1 VALASAGLT
10 ESDVTIQEIGYTQQ
24 AALATNKVD
33 AIIGFSNNEPV
44 QFAQAGFATRSLAI
58 APGEVPLV
66 GICLITTAGY
76 AKDNPATVK
85 AVAAGMLAGMAS
97 VVADPDRALTVS
109 ADYVPGLTV
118 AAAAAS
124 AKATLTAT
132 LPLWTGSGGAVDGT
146 LDSAQWTSMAD
157 FMAEKGLTASRVDP
171 TPAFSN
177 QYLS

>member
-1 VALASAGLT
+1 
-10 ESDVTIQEIGYTQQ
+10 
-24 AALATNKVD
+24 VD
-33 AIIGFSNNEPV
+33 AIVGFSNNDAV
-44 QFAQAGFATRSLAI
+44 QFAQSGFATRSLAI
-58 APGEVPLV
+58 ASGEVPLV
-66 GICLITTAGY
+66 GICLITTARF
-76 AKDNPATVK
+76 AQDNAAEVN

-97 VVADPDRALTVS
+97 VVADPDRAMTVS

-132 LPLWTGSGGAVDGT
+132 LPLWTGSAGTVDGK
-146 LDSAQWTSMAD
+146 LDAAQWTSMAD
-157 FMAEKGLTASRVDP
+157 FMAAKGLTPSRVDP